1 MYPKS
6 LRDLIDSFRRLP
18 GVGEKTAERYA
29 MAVMD
34 MQDADVYQFAESI
47 KQIKTKLHYCKVCGN
62 LTENDICEICSDQ
75 ERNKK
80 IIFVV
85 QSVKDVMAMEKTGE
99 YRGVYHVLHG
109 LISPSKG
116 IMPDNLNIDSLVERA
131 KDADEVILATSTTMD
146 GETTAMY
153 LNKLLQKQYPDL
165 NVTRIAHGLP
175 SGGMLDYADEMTLA
189 HALSDRRS
197 MK

>member
-34 MQDADVYQFAESI
+34 MQDEDVYQFAESI

-62 LTENDICEICSDQ
+62 LTESDKCEICSDQ

-80 IIFVV
+80 TIFVV

-153 LNKLLQKQYPDL
+153 LNKLLEKQYPDL

-189 HALSDRRS
+189 HALADRRS

>member
-1 MYPKS
+1 MYPQS
-6 LRDLIDSFRRLP
+6 LRNLIDAFRKLP

-34 MQDADVYQFAESI
+34 MQDEDVYQFSEAM
-47 KQIKTKLHYCKVCGN
+47 KQIKEKLHYCNVCGN
-62 LTENDICEICSDQ
+62 LTEKETCEICTDKD
-75 ERNKK
+75 RNKK
-80 IIFVV
+80 TIFVV

-99 YRGVYHVLHG
+99 YKGVYHVLHG

-116 IMPDNLNIDSLVERA
+116 IMPDSLNIDSLVERS
-131 KDADEVILATSTTMD
+131 KDAEEVILATSTTMD

-153 LNKLLQKQYPDL
+153 LNKLLQKQYPNL